1 MDRSAIAWVTEA
13 ALQTLASG
21 GAAGPAALRL
31 LVREYATTGR
41 GDVADALGSALGRAL
56 ASDVLAG
63 ASPDG
68 AQWLALFVEAASV
81 SDDDRLADA
90 VAALVACLRR
100 EWPSR
105 GRVADAARAI
115 EICLDAARLRAAGS
129 DAREL
134 VAASIDEMER
144 VIGLTYEPG
153 NGVARELSDPRGVR
167 GSLADQLHA
176 AGALLTAYGITGR
189 LPYSMLAD
197 ELVQYA
203 RRMCWDDSAGV
214 FQDERAGGCAERE
227 AMKESWFRLNCEAAR
242 VLCRLAALHADPEY
256 QRAAV
261 LPASSDY
268 ATDAER
274 ALDRLASVYREQGA
288 EAAAGYAL
296 VVGEFL
302 QLSP

>member
-1 MDRSAIAWVTEA
+1 MDRSAIAWVTEDV
-13 ALQTLASG
+13 LQTLASG
-21 GAAGPAALRL
+21 GAVGPAALRL

-56 ASDVLAG
+56 ASDALAS

-68 AQWLALFVEAASV
+68 AEWLALFVEAAGV

-90 VAALVACLRR
+90 VAALVARLRR

-105 GRVADAARAI
+105 GRVADAAHAI
-115 EICLDAARLRAAGS
+115 DVCLDAARSCAAGP
-129 DAREL
+129 DAQEL

-153 NGVARELSDPRGVR
+153 NGVARDVSDPGGVR

-176 AGALLTAYGITGR
+176 AGALLTAYGMTGR

-203 RRMCWDDSAGV
+203 RRLCWDDSAGV
-214 FQDERAGGCAERE
+214 FRDERTGACAEGE
-227 AMKESWFRLNCEAAR
+227 GMHPTWFVLNCEAAR
-242 VLCRLAALHADPEY
+242 VLCRLAALHADPAY

-261 LPASSDY
+261 LPVASDY
-268 ATDAER
+268 ATDAEG
-274 ALDRLASVYREQGA
+274 AL
-288 EAAAGYAL
+288 
-296 VVGEFL
+296 
-302 QLSP
+302 